1 MKLLAKKD
9 VPKVLRSWS
18 NKFTILS
25 PSQKEQGDCIFDTF
39 DEETFTIEYRKPP
52 MPQKSSFL
60 PQSEVIFKVDQ
71 GNYSPVLP
79 EGRTLLFGIRACDL
93 SGIRQL
99 KSFYSRDRDDIYFRG
114 HTKDTVI
121 VVNACLWPQNE
132 TCFCT
137 TMHSGP
143 YAEEDYDI
151 QLFDMGNAFFVE
163 VGSDIGKELT
173 SSKAF
178 TAFDQTDAGERI
190 ARLKHM
196 AYNSISLVPEIADA
210 IDILKGTGAKDSVWD
225 HFGRKCITCGGCV
238 YVCPTCTCYN
248 VVDRIITIDSGE
260 RIRTWDTCLYGGFTR
275 EASGH
280 NPRSTQGLRL
290 KRRHEHKLLYY
301 NEIDNQGA
309 LCGCVGCGRCSDYC
323 PVHIGTLEVVK
334 AIVEQTS

>member
-9 VPKVLRSWS
+9 VPEVLHSWS
-18 NKFTILS
+18 SRFTILS
-25 PSQKEQGDCIFDTF
+25 PSRKEQGDCLFDIFDK
-39 DEETFTIEYRKPP
+39 ETFTLEYRKPP

-60 PQSEVIFKVDQ
+60 PQSEVIFTVDQ
-71 GNYSPVLP
+71 GNYSPLISKVQ
-79 EGRTLLFGIRACDL
+79 TLLFGIRACDL

-114 HTKDTVI
+114 HTEGTVT
-121 VVNACLWPQNE
+121 VVNTCLWPQNE

-143 YAEEDYDI
+143 YAEKDYDI
-151 QLFDMGNAFFVE
+151 QLFDMGNAFLVE
-163 VGSDIGKELT
+163 LGSDIGKDLASMKVFAEFNQADAEERLT
-173 SSKAF
+173 
-178 TAFDQTDAGERI
+178 
-190 ARLKHM
+190 RLKHM
-196 AYNSISLVPEIADA
+196 AYNSIPLVPEVAEA
-210 IDILKGTGAKDSVWD
+210 MDILKDTGANDKVWER
-225 HFGRKCITCGGCV
+225 FGRKCIICGGCV
-238 YVCPTCTCYN
+238 YVCPTCSCYN
-248 VVDRIITIDSGE
+248 VVDKTITSDSGE
-260 RIRTWDTCLYGGFTR
+260 RIRSWDACLYGGFTR

-301 NEIDNQGA
+301 NRTDNQGA